1 MRRIQI
7 NGAWLRFK
15 ISTNSPVSMKP
26 FFLFF
31 LFWQACFQTTIQ
43 ETMDAQAALPVA
55 DSTIELRFSPPS
67 GFKRTT
73 VASGS
78 FASYLRA
85 LPLKPPG
92 SPVLLF
98 DGRKKANTAAFS
110 AVVDLPIG
118 NKDLHQCA
126 DAVMRLRAEYFWQ
139 KRQFSRIHFKLTNG
153 FQVDYERWRKGERV
167 KVTGNKT
174 EWAKT
179 TAPSDTYATFW
190 QYLEFV
196 FMYAGTLSLSKELQP
211 VSLKD
216 LQIGDVFIR
225 GGSPGH
231 AVIVVDMAVNNA
243 GQKVFM
249 LAQSYMPA
257 QEIQVLNNPDDT
269 KLSPWYI
276 LDSNALVIDTPEWRF
291 RPGELMRF

>member
-1 MRRIQI
+1 
-7 NGAWLRFK
+7 
-15 ISTNSPVSMKP
+15 MKTL
-26 FFLFF
+26 LFF
-31 LFWQACFQTTIQ
+31 LSFLPACLHTSV
-43 ETMDAQAALPVA
+43 PNVA
-55 DSTIELRFSPPS
+55 PKEAGQIAPDSTIELRFAPPP

-78 FASYLRA
+78 FAAYLRT
-85 LPLKPPG
+85 LPLKPAG

-98 DGRKKANTAAFS
+98 DGRKKANTAAYA

-174 EWAKT
+174 EWVKT
-179 TAPSDTYATFW
+179 AAASDSYATFW
-190 QYLEFV
+190 QYLELV
-196 FMYAGTLSLSKELQP
+196 FNYAGTLSLSKELQQ
-211 VSLKD
+211 VALQD

-231 AVIVVDMAVNNA
+231 AVLVVDMAVNNA
-243 GQKVFM
+243 GKKVFM
-249 LAQSYMPA
+249 LVQSYMPA
-257 QEIQVLNNPDDT
+257 QEIQVLHNPDDP
-269 KLSPWYI
+269 KQSPWYT

-291 RPGELMRF
+291 RAGELMRFENQ